1 MRINEAVG
9 SFLKRY
15 RAEHGLTL
23 DDVATASRRYG
34 SGWTAAKIRDIEK
47 GSGKAD
53 SLTTILLL
61 LASLNDLRKQHDL
74 AGLTISDIFK
84 DLQEVSIAESA
95 SLTAA
100 QLMRALSG
108 KEVQLNEKLDSAD
121 QSILNLAT
129 SNEFQHERDL
139 LEFFATHIPT
149 ATEERAAK
157 KIGVSARLYA
167 YLCFASYG
175 HTLDEEI
182 ERVAGENASPQ
193 KRGSATR
200 SITEETSEWLES
212 AYAIS
217 SSRWDVDALDKL
229 AKRVRGAREGKR
241 GSEG

>member
-9 SFLKRY
+9 SFLRRY
-15 RAEHGLTL
+15 RDEHGLTL
-23 DDVATASRRYG
+23 DDVATASRKYG

-53 SLTTILLL
+53 SLTTIILL
-61 LASLNDLRKQHDL
+61 LASINDLRRQRDL

-84 DLQEVSIAESA
+84 DLQEVSVAESS
-95 SLTAA
+95 SLTAT
-100 QLMRALSG
+100 QLMKVLSG
-108 KEVQLNEKLDSAD
+108 SEVQLSEKLDSRD
-121 QSILNLAT
+121 QYILNLAT
-129 SNEFQHERDL
+129 SDEYQHDRDL
-139 LEFFATHIPT
+139 LEFFATHTPT

-182 ERVAGENASPQ
+182 ERVVGENASPQ

-200 SITEETSEWLES
+200 SIIEETSEWLES
-212 AYAIS
+212 AYVIS
-217 SSRWDVDALDKL
+217 SPRWDVNALDKL
-229 AKRVRGAREGKR
+229 AKQVRAAQKR
-241 GSEG
+241 KSE